1 MLSLFDGLCLCP
13 SGREGRRKSNVGV
26 KISAFIAITILN
38 KMEFL
43 KMLPI

>member
-13 SGREGRRKSNVGV
+13 SGRGRRKSNVGV